1 MSESENLS
9 DDWSARIAKG
19 MAESEAKRFFEPV
32 EQVAHFRTVKREGV
46 TLECKVRFA
55 GVDLYE
61 WTTLEFYEH
70 GRVGVLRTRRDGTET
85 TREAACLAAYN
96 AAKELAG
103 TASEEMADGR

>member
-1 MSESENLS
+1 MSEPTNLP

-19 MAESEAKRFFEPV
+19 MAESEAKRFFEPA
-32 EQVAHFRTVKREGV
+32 EQVAHFRSVKREGV

-61 WTTLEFYEH
+61 WTTLEFHEL
-70 GRVGVLRTRRDGTET
+70 GRVGVVRTRRDGTET

-96 AAKELAG
+96 AAKE
-103 TASEEMADGR
+103 MADGT